1 MGHKS
6 SIPITFLTTS
16 EEVSDLAN
24 TLSHERAIAI
34 DTESNSR
41 HRYPERICLVQ
52 VATYSNVYLIDT
64 LAVNDM
70 KPMGEVMADDRV
82 VKVIHGADYDI
93 RCLDREWGFQVR
105 NLYDTSILPALPV

>member
-1 MGHKS
+1 MDLKPQ
-6 SIPITFLTTS
+6 IAIDLLTTS
-16 EEVSDLAN
+16 DQVSGLARI
-24 TLSHERAIAI
+24 LLQERRIAI

-41 HRYPERICLVQ
+41 HRYPERVCLIQ
-52 VATYSNVYLIDT
+52 VATNSKVYLIDALT
-64 LAVNDM
+64 VDDM